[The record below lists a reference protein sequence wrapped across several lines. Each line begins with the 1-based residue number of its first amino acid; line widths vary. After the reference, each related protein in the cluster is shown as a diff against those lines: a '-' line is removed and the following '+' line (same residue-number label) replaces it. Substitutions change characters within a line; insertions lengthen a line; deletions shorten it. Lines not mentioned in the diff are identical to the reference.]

1 MRKMIKYVIGL
12 IVLTIIGFLAYVTYK
27 SYLSKKEIEK
37 QVQTLQHCSFSS
49 LTGEEI
55 FLDEFDPAQP
65 TVIIYFHPDCEH
77 CQYEA
82 REIGFNADKFKGTNL
97 LMVTPDDST
106 KRLEDFVLNNNL
118 IELDNFNLLLD
129 KNYAFKKY
137 FGTAIIPS
145 VFIYKNN
152 KLLKKYSGETKIDA
166 ILNVINEH

>member
-1 MRKMIKYVIGL
+1 MRRMIKYAIGL
-12 IVLTIIGFLAYVTYK
+12 IVLAIIGFLGQFTYK
-27 SYLSKKEIEK
+27 SYLFKKEIEE
-37 QVQTLQHCSFSS
+37 QVQTLQHCGFRS
-49 LTGEEI
+49 LTGEEV

-65 TVIIYFHPDCEH
+65 TVIIYFHPECEH

-97 LMVTPDDST
+97 LMVTPDDSI
-106 KRLEDFVLNNNL
+106 KRLEDFVLKNNL
-118 IELDNFNLLLD
+118 TELNNFDLLLD

-145 VFIYKNN
+145 VFIYKNH